1 MNDIDIKIQHTS
13 ILVNKLL
20 AKEDLYSKKKI
31 KTEKTISTQQDKLTR
46 IIKREKDKF
55 QKMKAR
61 LEKELTIILDEIQ
74 TMKIEF
80 DEKISQGLTN
90 IPPLP
95 QTIEKKENNHE

>member
-1 MNDIDIKIQHTS
+1 MNEIDMRIQHTS

-20 AKEDLYSKKKI
+20 AKEDLYSKKKL
-31 KTEKTISTQQDKLTR
+31 KTEKTISAQQDKLTR

-61 LEKELTIILDEIQ
+61 LEKDLTVVFDEIQ

-80 DEKISQGLTN
+80 DEKISQGLTSAT
-90 IPPLP
+90 PLP
-95 QTIEKKENNHE
+95 QTIEKKGNNYE